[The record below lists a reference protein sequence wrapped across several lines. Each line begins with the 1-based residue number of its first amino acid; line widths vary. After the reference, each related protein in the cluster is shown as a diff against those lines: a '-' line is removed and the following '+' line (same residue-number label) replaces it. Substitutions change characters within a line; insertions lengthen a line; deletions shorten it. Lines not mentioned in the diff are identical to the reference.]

1 MKTINEKLKKL
12 QQDIVGGKPI
22 TLMILGLG
30 SVGTYLL
37 DYLINLANPKLKI
50 VVVGRNIDK
59 LQSDV
64 NIIRTSATIRRQM
77 ASEIVID
84 ANCDLN
90 NIEQIAEVI
99 NKYNP
104 HFIINTSRFYSGLK
118 YGSISWT
125 NLRAYGIWTP
135 LSVCY
140 RRQSEQAVV

>member
-37 DYLINLANPKLKI
+37 DYLINLANPKFKI

-77 ASEIVID
+77 ASEIVIE

-90 NIEQIAEVI
+90 NVEQIAEVI

-135 LSVCY
+135 LSVSY
-140 RRQSEQAVV
+140 DGLPNGSK

>member
-37 DYLINLANPKLKI
+37 DYLINLANPKFKI

-77 ASEIVID
+77 ASEIVIE

-90 NIEQIAEVI
+90 NVEQIAEVI
-99 NKYNP
+99 NKYHP
-104 HFIINTSRFYSGLK
+104 HFIVNTSRFYSGLK

-125 NLRAYGIWTP
+125 NIIANGILTP
-135 LSVCY
+135 L
-140 RRQSEQAVV
+140 

>member
-104 HFIINTSRFYSGLK
+104 HFIVNTSRFFCGHK
-118 YGSISWT
+118 YGSI
-125 NLRAYGIWTP
+125 
-135 LSVCY
+135 
-140 RRQSEQAVV
+140 

>member
-90 NIEQIAEVI
+90 NVEQITEVI

-104 HFIINTSRFYSGLK
+104 HFIVNTSRFYSGLK
-118 YGSISWT
+118 Y
-125 NLRAYGIWTP
+125 
-135 LSVCY
+135 
-140 RRQSEQAVV
+140 

>member
-37 DYLINLANPKLKI
+37 DYLINLANPKFKI

-59 LQSDV
+59 LQGDV

-77 ASEIVID
+77 ASEIVIE

-90 NIEQIAEVI
+90 NVEQIAEVI

-135 LSVCY
+135 FSVLPSAPLY
-140 RRQSEQAVV
+140 